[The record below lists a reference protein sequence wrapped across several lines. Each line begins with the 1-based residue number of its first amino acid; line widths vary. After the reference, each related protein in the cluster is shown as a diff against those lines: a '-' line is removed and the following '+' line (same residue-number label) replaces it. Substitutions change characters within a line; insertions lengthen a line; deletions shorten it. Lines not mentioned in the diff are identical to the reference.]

1 MEADTGLARCASV
14 VLKMRPKA
22 VCGRPSNVHSS
33 RLDSWPGRSSIH
45 HVATMDF
52 SHVTLLRLH
61 IVLHSNP

>member
-1 MEADTGLARCASV
+1 
-14 VLKMRPKA
+14 MRPKA

-45 HVATMDF
+45 HVATMAF